1 MNIVQKDN
9 LKKSR
14 LSTDGMYDMGKT
26 LVLTEKP
33 SVGREIAKILNCN
46 QKGNGC
52 FVGSRY
58 IVVWA
63 LGHLVTLADP
73 ELYDDKY
80 KTWKME
86 DLPMLPVKMDLVVM
100 KETSK
105 QFGVVKNLMK
115 SPEIDDLIIA
125 TDAGREGELVARWIM
140 KKAGWRKP
148 VKRLWI
154 SSLTERAIREG
165 FNNLK
170 PGREYETL
178 YAAAECRAEADWL
191 IGLNVTRALT
201 CKYNAQLSAGRVQTP
216 TLAMVV
222 ERENEIKRFVPK
234 DYWSVNALAT
244 GFTLRWQDKS
254 GQTRLFEKLKADQIV
269 AKVTGQIG
277 EVLEVKKEGKKELPP
292 LAYDLTELQ
301 RDANRKYGFSA
312 KTTSTVMQQLYE
324 NHKIVTYPRTD
335 SRHISE
341 DIVATLPERLKSI
354 ALGPYVD
361 LARSILRTKLIITK
375 RFVDGSKVS
384 DHHAI
389 IPTEQPPTLSRLSSE
404 ELKIY
409 DLIVKRFIAVLS
421 PAFEYEQTL
430 VKVGIKGEIFTT
442 QGKVVKHKGWRKVYE
457 GSSSLVEDSEDGES
471 EQTLPEL
478 RKGESLKNLSV
489 KLTTGKTKPPAR
501 HTEATLLS
509 AMEHPGKLI
518 DDQQLREVMD
528 LSHGLGTPATRAE
541 IIEKLFNSFYM
552 NRQGKEIIPTSK
564 GIQLISLVP
573 PELKSPELTAK
584 WEQQLTEISKGRIKS
599 LTFLTGIRGYATQLV
614 ATVIGSAQIF
624 RHDNLTRNKC
634 PECGKFLLQVKGKKG
649 EMFVCQDREC
659 GYRKGISQTSNAR
672 CPECHKK
679 MEVKGDGDNK
689 LFSCVCG
696 HREKLTAFTK
706 RREGE
711 KSNINKKEIGSFLQN
726 QNDHGLVNTAL
737 ADALAKLKK

>member
-1 MNIVQKDN
+1 
-9 LKKSR
+9 
-14 LSTDGMYDMGKT
+14 MGKT

-33 SVGREIAKILNCN
+33 SVGREVAKILNCN

-52 FVGSRY
+52 FIGQKYV
-58 IVVWA
+58 VVWA

-73 ELYDDKY
+73 ELYDEKY
-80 KTWKME
+80 KTWRMD
-86 DLPMLPVKMDLVVM
+86 DLPMLPAKMDLVVM

-115 SPEIDDLIIA
+115 SPEINDLIIA

-148 VKRLWI
+148 IKRLWI
-154 SSLTERAIREG
+154 SSLTERAIKEG

-170 PGREYETL
+170 PGKDYETL

-191 IGLNVTRALT
+191 VGLNVTRALT

-222 ERENEIKRFVPK
+222 ERENEIRQFVPK
-234 DYWSVNALAT
+234 DYWSINALT
-244 GFTLRWQDKS
+244 NGFELRWQDKN
-254 GQTRLFEKLKADQIV
+254 GQTRLFDKTKADILV
-269 AKVTGQIG
+269 AKVNGQTG
-277 EVLEVKKEGKKELPP
+277 EVVEVTKEAKKELPP

-312 KTTSTVMQQLYE
+312 KTTSSVMQQLYE
-324 NHKIVTYPRTD
+324 NHKLVTYPRTD

-341 DIVATLPERLKSI
+341 DIVSTLPERLKSI

-361 LARSILRTKLIITK
+361 LARSILRNKLIITK
-375 RFVDGSKVS
+375 RFVDSSKVS

-409 DLIVKRFIAVLS
+409 DLIVKRFLAVLS

-430 VKVGIKGEIFTT
+430 VKVVIKGELFTAK
-442 QGKVVKHKGWRKVYE
+442 GKIVKLKGWRKVYE
-457 GSSSLVEDSEDGES
+457 GQGHFDDESENGEGEA
-471 EQTLPEL
+471 EQTLPEI
-478 RKGESLKNLSV
+478 RKGDSLKNLSI
-489 KLTTGKTKPPAR
+489 KLATGKTKPPAR

-518 DDQQLREVMD
+518 DDRKLREAMD
-528 LSHGLGTPATRAE
+528 QSHGLGTPATRAE

-564 GIQLISLVP
+564 GIQLIGLVP

-584 WEQQLTEISKGRIKS
+584 WEQQLTEISKGRANS
-599 LTFLTGIRGYATQLV
+599 QAFLTGMRGYATQLV
-614 ATVIGSAQIF
+614 STVISSAQTF
-624 RHDNLTRNKC
+624 KHDNLTRTKC

-649 EMFVCQDREC
+649 EMYVCQDREC

-679 MEVKGDGDNK
+679 MEIKGEGENK
-689 LFSCVCG
+689 LFTCVCG
-696 HREKLTAFTK
+696 HREKLSAFTK
-706 RREGE
+706 RRETE
-711 KSNINKKEIGSFLQN
+711 KGTMNKREVGSFLQN
-726 QNDHGLVNTAL
+726 QNEGKLINTAL